1 MSKPTTLRTS
11 IEKVSIESL
20 ISPQFR
26 AGAEPG
32 TGTPDAVGPTGV
44 APAGA
49 SPAGPSEESPEA
61 PSGSPSHPF
70 VPPLSGDPEFNVNPA
85 PAAPR
90 RPGPQTGA
98 GPGVRTPGARPL
110 GKVVPLPLPPGA
122 RRPEPDEE
130 SGPEAPPPPT
140 MSEPSGPSPMPAPSA
155 PPGAEDMARA
165 TEDFLRSSP
174 VLGATGRKVQRHYPD
189 PGSEGFHDPDAIA
202 VISMV
207 EELSLM
213 GVPANR
219 HSETRARLVAL
230 AARME
235 RGDLEWTLLR
245 KAVWFAM
252 EYPELARRLMPVLLT
267 WFDRAA

>member
-1 MSKPTTLRTS
+1 
-11 IEKVSIESL
+11 
-20 ISPQFR
+20 
-26 AGAEPG
+26 
-32 TGTPDAVGPTGV
+32 
-44 APAGA
+44 
-49 SPAGPSEESPEA
+49 
-61 PSGSPSHPF
+61 
-70 VPPLSGDPEFNVNPA
+70 
-85 PAAPR
+85 
-90 RPGPQTGA
+90 
-98 GPGVRTPGARPL
+98 
-110 GKVVPLPLPPGA
+110 
-122 RRPEPDEE
+122 
-130 SGPEAPPPPT
+130 
-140 MSEPSGPSPMPAPSA
+140 
-155 PPGAEDMARA
+155 MARA

-189 PGSEGFHDPDAIA
+189 PGSERFHDPDAIA

-267 WFDRAA
+267 WIDRAA